1 MMMADPV
8 LTTSLLFGFML
19 LFLMLGVPIAIA
31 LGGISIGMIYFFW
44 SPMALNMVPIR
55 AFSTASSFEYVAI
68 PLFIF
73 MAAML
78 QRASIAEDLY
88 NTMQKFFGGLRGG
101 LAVGTIVICTLFAA
115 MAGISGA
122 ATISMGMIAIPAMLA
137 RGYGKDIALGSIA
150 AGGSLGILIPPS
162 VTMIVYGIVA
172 NTSIGKLY
180 AGGLLPGLLI
190 SALFIAYLII
200 RGWLQPEISGGRE
213 MTRYSLR
220 EKLVSLKGLVL
231 PVLLIVGVMGSI
243 LTGIA
248 SVSEASAIGA
258 AGSILAAA
266 VLGRLDWSVLRQACE
281 ETLQLS
287 CMIFWIIIGA
297 TALSTFYTAMGA
309 SRLIEGLVLDLEV
322 NRWLI
327 LVGMLSILFIMG
339 MMLDTVGI
347 IMITAP
353 IFVPIITALGFDPVW
368 FGILF
373 IIMMEIGFLTP
384 PFGYNLFYLRGV
396 APPEVRMT
404 DIYRSVV
411 PFIALMLV
419 AVAICMVFPQIILVL
434 PNAMF

>member
-1 MMMADPV
+1 MRHRCKH
-8 LTTSLLFGFML
+8 LH
-19 LFLMLGVPIAIA
+19 
-31 LGGISIGMIYFFW
+31 
-44 SPMALNMVPIR
+44 R
-55 AFSTASSFEYVAI
+55 
-68 PLFIF
+68 
-73 MAAML
+73 
-78 QRASIAEDLY
+78 Q
-88 NTMQKFFGGLRGG
+88 
-101 LAVGTIVICTLFAA
+101 AV
-115 MAGISGA
+115 
-122 ATISMGMIAIPAMLA
+122 
-137 RGYGKDIALGSIA
+137 RR
-150 AGGSLGILIPPS
+150 
-162 VTMIVYGIVA
+162 
-172 NTSIGKLY
+172 
-180 AGGLLPGLLI
+180 GLLPGLLI